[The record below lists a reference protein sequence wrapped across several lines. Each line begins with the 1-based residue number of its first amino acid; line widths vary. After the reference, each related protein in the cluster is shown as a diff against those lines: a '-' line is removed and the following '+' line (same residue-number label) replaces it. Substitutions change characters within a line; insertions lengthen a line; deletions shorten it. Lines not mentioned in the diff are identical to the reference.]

1 MPSASSVTTADFA
14 SYQHLGSLVTDGT
27 CRSSTAT
34 RPVIVGMQVG
44 LVASAEIVAH
54 AALEVWQCL
63 AVLFGSVDNLRST
76 QT

>member
-1 MPSASSVTTADFA
+1 MTTADFA

-44 LVASAEIVAH
+44 LVASAEIAEH
-54 AALEVWQCL
+54 AALEVWQYVAVL
-63 AVLFGSVDNLRST
+63 AVSVVNSRSK
-76 QT
+76 QK